1 MAHLYDEYADEE
13 DEAEVTDRTAGSVDL
28 ATDEANPVPTK
39 ASDTSSDN
47 PVGSDGKVSGNTTT
61 VLPVGTEPESDS
73 VEEVAAEAGAVTAS
87 ANGGAGKG
95 DSPET
100 ADAPA
105 AELPAAEATP
115 ASATPAPDAPVED
128 EPVTHKRAKRKP
140 ARAETT
146 AADPTPDDTATA
158 KPSETEPAT
167 PRTGVDA
174 AADAPDPAPEPAP
187 PRVAVSRGTRLA
199 DRYRLEH
206 RLSQNGRSET
216 WRAVDEKLRRAVG
229 VHIVPAGGEHGRAVI
244 AAARAAA
251 LMGDPRFVQVLD
263 CAQQDGLIYVVK
275 EWLPDADNL
284 TKVFESAPL
293 PPHEV
298 YELSR
303 AVAQA
308 MSVAHRAGLS
318 HLRLT
323 PENVLRM
330 HTGQYKIVGLAVEAA
345 LYGHDTTDAA
355 RDDTHA
361 VGMLMY
367 AALTR
372 RWVDG
377 TEYGLQAA
385 PFTGG
390 KLCAPGQ
397 IRAGVDD
404 TLAALAMRALGH
416 EVKHDPAFETP
427 GELSAAIAAIPEIH
441 PPEQGEIVG
450 GPEQDEYPVYTP
462 TPTRTVYTS
471 AGYGGGSNG
480 SVRPPIAP
488 PPPLGGRFGATVK
501 GAVAVLVVLAIVL
514 VTWQV
519 ASHLGD
525 GEKKE
530 DPLKPQGGTSSSVP
544 PPSTAAPTPVTS
556 TPKNA
561 REISIGGGSPTQAD
575 AAKLTID
582 GNPATYWRTN
592 YMVDGPAIT
601 YNRKGYGI
609 VYDLGAV
616 HEIQSVEI
624 QLGAGGPRTDMKLMA
639 APDAKSMPTSESAFR
654 VEVGQ
659 ASTSENT
666 LRITAAKPVKAQ
678 YVLLVMTAMPKVEA
692 SVGDYQIYNA
702 GYQNAWREVTF
713 TTLG

>member
-1 MAHLYDEYADEE
+1 MTGDA
-13 DEAEVTDRTAGSVDL
+13 
-28 ATDEANPVPTK
+28 AN
-39 ASDTSSDN
+39 N
-47 PVGSDGKVSGNTTT
+47 G
-61 VLPVGTEPESDS
+61 
-73 VEEVAAEAGAVTAS
+73 S
-87 ANGGAGKG
+87 ANG
-95 DSPET
+95 DSAAEI
-100 ADAPA
+100 ADAAPTRVPA
-105 AELPAAEATP
+105 TEVVPAEP
-115 ASATPAPDAPVED
+115 ASAEDASTESASAED
-128 EPVTHKRAKRKP
+128 EPVTHKRAKRTKP
-140 ARAETT
+140 AEAT
-146 AADPTPDDTATA
+146 ARPGTASEPEPAAPEAAAVEPVEPTP
-158 KPSETEPAT
+158 
-167 PRTGVDA
+167 A
-174 AADAPDPAPEPAP
+174 AEPAP
-187 PRVAVSRGTRLA
+187 PRVNRGTRLA

-263 CAQQDGLIYVVK
+263 CAEQDGLIYVVK

-345 LYGHDTTDAA
+345 LYGHDSTDAA

-361 VGMLMY
+361 VGRLMY

-372 RWVDG
+372 RWVEG

-416 EVKHDPAFETP
+416 EVKHEPAFGTP
-427 GELSAAIAAIPEIH
+427 GELSAAIGAIPEIH
-441 PPEQGEIVG
+441 PPEQGEFVG

-471 AGYGGGSNG
+471 TGYTGGGSNG
-480 SVRPPIAP
+480 SVRPPVV

-501 GAVAVLVVLAIVL
+501 GTVAVLVVLAIVL

-519 ASHLGD
+519 ASHVGD
-525 GEKKE
+525 GEEKE
-530 DPLKPQGGTSSSVP
+530 GPLTRQGDGKSPSAA
-544 PPSTAAPTPVTS
+544 PSTVAPTPVS
-556 TPKNA
+556 KPPIGGK
-561 REISIGGGSPTQAD
+561 EISIGGGSPIQPEAVKSTFD
-575 AAKLTID
+575 R
-582 GNPATYWRTN
+582 NPSTYWRTN
-592 YMVDGPAIT
+592 YMIDGPEIT

-609 VYDLGAV
+609 VYDLGEVRELRSAV
-616 HEIQSVEI
+616 IT
-624 QLGAGGPRTDMKLMA
+624 LGAGGPHTDIKLMA
-639 APDAKSMPTSESAFR
+639 APDAKSMPTSEGAFK
-654 VEVGQ
+654 VKVG
-659 ASTSENT
+659 ENT
-666 LRITAAKPVKAQ
+666 TNGTELKVDAVGKPVRAQ
-678 YVLLVMTAMPKVEA
+678 YVLLVMTAMPKVD
-692 SVGDYQIYNA
+692 SSIGDYQIYNA

-713 TTLG
+713 TTLD

>member
-1 MAHLYDEYADEE
+1 MNNGSAHGDS
-13 DEAEVTDRTAGSVDL
+13 AEVADAAPAAPAAAAGS
-28 ATDEANPVPTK
+28 
-39 ASDTSSDN
+39 
-47 PVGSDGKVSGNTTT
+47 
-61 VLPVGTEPESDS
+61 
-73 VEEVAAEAGAVTAS
+73 TAPS
-87 ANGGAGKG
+87 R
-95 DSPET
+95 
-100 ADAPA
+100 APA
-105 AELPAAEATP
+105 AEALPAA
-115 ASATPAPDAPVED
+115 SAAAVSVAAESDSESAED
-128 EPVTHKRAKRKP
+128 EPVTHKRAKRKRP
-140 ARAETT
+140 ADST
-146 AADPTPDDTATA
+146 ARSGGASTPESAAPKT
-158 KPSETEPAT
+158 TEPESA
-167 PRTGVDA
+167 R
-174 AADAPDPAPEPAP
+174 PAPAAEPAA
-187 PRVAVSRGTRLA
+187 PRVSRGTRLA

-263 CAQQDGLIYVVK
+263 CAEQDGLIYVVK

-361 VGMLMY
+361 VGRLMY

-390 KLCAPGQ
+390 RLCAPGQ

-416 EVKHDPAFETP
+416 EIKHEPAFETP
-427 GELSAAIAAIPEIH
+427 GELSAAIGAIPEIH

-462 TPTRTVYTS
+462 TPTRTVYTT
-471 AGYGGGSNG
+471 AGYTGGGGSNG
-480 SVRPPIAP
+480 SVRPPVAP

-519 ASHLGD
+519 ASHVGD
-525 GEKKE
+525 GEEKP
-530 DPLKPQGGTSSSVP
+530 DPLKRQGGEPSPSAA
-544 PPSTAAPTPVTS
+544 PSTVVPTPVVKP
-556 TPKNA
+556 PKA
-561 REISIGGGSPTQAD
+561 AKEISIGDSPPTAPED
-575 AAKLTID
+575 VKKTFD
-582 GNPATYWRTN
+582 GNAATYWRTN
-592 YMVDGPAIT
+592 YMVQGPPVIF
-601 YNRKGYGI
+601 NRRGYGI
-609 VYDLGAV
+609 VYDLG
-616 HEIQSVEI
+616 SVREVRGAKI
-624 QLGAGGPRTDMKLMA
+624 ELGAPGGPDPETSRTDFKLMA
-639 APDAKSMPTSESAFR
+639 APGAKSMPSSEEAFKE
-654 VEVGQ
+654 EVGRG
-659 ASTSENT
+659 TT
-666 LRITAAKPVKAQ
+666 ITTDLEIKATGKPVRAQ
-678 YVLLVMTAMPKVEA
+678 YVLLVMTAMPNVE
-692 SVGDYQIYNA
+692 SNVGNYQIFHS
-702 GYQNAWREVTF
+702 GYQNAWREVSF
-713 TTLG
+713 VTLD

>member
-1 MAHLYDEYADEE
+1 MTGDAANN
-13 DEAEVTDRTAGSVDL
+13 GS
-28 ATDEANPVPTK
+28 AN
-39 ASDTSSDN
+39 
-47 PVGSDGKVSGNTTT
+47 G
-61 VLPVGTEPESDS
+61 DS
-73 VEEVAAEAGAVTAS
+73 AEVAAAAPAGVRVAEALPAESASTEPAPAEAASTAS
-87 ANGGAGKG
+87 A
-95 DSPET
+95 S
-100 ADAPA
+100 
-105 AELPAAEATP
+105 AES
-115 ASATPAPDAPVED
+115 ASAED
-128 EPVTHKRAKRKP
+128 EPVTHQRAKRNKP
-140 ARAETT
+140 A
-146 AADPTPDDTATA
+146 DATA
-158 KPSETEPAT
+158 PAGNASEPESAAPKAAESEPVEPA
-167 PRTGVDA
+167 PA
-174 AADAPDPAPEPAP
+174 AEPAP
-187 PRVAVSRGTRLA
+187 PRVNRGTRLA

-263 CAQQDGLIYVVK
+263 CAEQDGLIYVVK

-361 VGMLMY
+361 VGRLMY

-377 TEYGLQAA
+377 TEYGLPAA
-385 PFTGG
+385 PLTGG

-416 EVKHDPAFETP
+416 EVKHEPAFGTP
-427 GELSAAIAAIPEIH
+427 GELSAAIGAIPEIH

-462 TPTRTVYTS
+462 TPTRTVYTT
-471 AGYGGGSNG
+471 AGYTGGGSNRP
-480 SVRPPIAP
+480 VRPPVV

-519 ASHLGD
+519 ASHVGD
-525 GEKKE
+525 GEEKE
-530 DPLKPQGGTSSSVP
+530 SPLKRQGGTSSTPTQPQAAPATTREVP
-544 PPSTAAPTPVTS
+544 PKTGT
-556 TPKNA
+556 
-561 REISIGGGSPTQAD
+561 EISIGAAPTNPED
-575 AAKLTID
+575 VAKTYD
-582 GNPATYWRTN
+582 GKRETYWHTN
-592 YMVDGPAIT
+592 MMVDGPPI
-601 YNRKGYGI
+601 NFNGRKGYGI
-609 VYDLGAV
+609 VYDLGEPMDV
-616 HEIQSVEI
+616 RGVNIT
-624 QLGAGGPRTDMKLMA
+624 LGAGGSTTAITLKA
-639 APDAKSMPTSESAFR
+639 APGAGSTMPTSQEAYD
-654 VEVGQ
+654 VTIGDK
-659 ASTSENT
+659 STDDSQLSVTGN
-666 LRITAAKPVKAQ
+666 KAIKTR
-678 YVLLVMTAMPKVEA
+678 YVLVLMTAMPKVLQD
-692 SVGDYQIYNA
+692 VGNYNIYTP
-702 GYQNAWREVTF
+702 GHQNAWREVTF
-713 TTLG
+713 TINN

>member
-1 MAHLYDEYADEE
+1 MNNGSADG
-13 DEAEVTDRTAGSVDL
+13 DSAEIADTAPAAAAGS
-28 ATDEANPVPTK
+28 
-39 ASDTSSDN
+39 
-47 PVGSDGKVSGNTTT
+47 
-61 VLPVGTEPESDS
+61 
-73 VEEVAAEAGAVTAS
+73 TAPS
-87 ANGGAGKG
+87 R
-95 DSPET
+95 
-100 ADAPA
+100 APA
-105 AELPAAEATP
+105 AEAPPAASVAAVSVAAESDSE
-115 ASATPAPDAPVED
+115 SAED
-128 EPVTHKRAKRKP
+128 EPVTHKRAKRKRP
-140 ARAETT
+140 ADSTARSGRASTPES
-146 AADPTPDDTATA
+146 AAPKT
-158 KPSETEPAT
+158 TEPESA
-167 PRTGVDA
+167 R
-174 AADAPDPAPEPAP
+174 PAPAAEPAA
-187 PRVAVSRGTRLA
+187 PRVSRGTRLA

-244 AAARAAA
+244 SAARAAA

-263 CAQQDGLIYVVK
+263 CAEQDGLIYVVK

-361 VGMLMY
+361 VGRLMY

-390 KLCAPGQ
+390 RLCAPGQ

-404 TLAALAMRALGH
+404 TLAALTMRALGH
-416 EVKHDPAFETP
+416 EVKHEPAFETP
-427 GELSAAIAAIPEIH
+427 GELSAAIGAIPEIH

-462 TPTRTVYTS
+462 TPTRTVYST
-471 AGYGGGSNG
+471 AGYTGGGGSNG
-480 SVRPPIAP
+480 SVRPPVAP

-501 GAVAVLVVLAIVL
+501 SAVAVLVVLAIVL

-519 ASHLGD
+519 ASHVGD
-525 GEKKE
+525 GEEKP
-530 DPLKPQGGTSSSVP
+530 DPLKRQGGG
-544 PPSTAAPTPVTS
+544 PSS
-556 TPKNA
+556 TPTQPPTVPATSREVTPKTG
-561 REISIGGGSPTQAD
+561 REISIGAAPTD
-575 AAKLTID
+575 PDGVAKTYD
-582 GNPATYWRTN
+582 GKRQTYWHTN
-592 YMVDGPAIT
+592 MMLDGPTIK
-601 YNRKGYGI
+601 YNGRTGYGI
-609 VYDLGAV
+609 VYDLGEPMEVQGVNIA
-616 HEIQSVEI
+616 
-624 QLGAGGPRTDMKLMA
+624 LGAGGSTTTVTLKA
-639 APDAKSMPTSESAFR
+639 APGAGSTMPTNQEAYR
-654 VEVGQ
+654 VTIGSKGTDDTQLNVVGDQ
-659 ASTSENT
+659 A
-666 LRITAAKPVKAQ
+666 VKTR
-678 YVLLVMTAMPKVEA
+678 YVLVLMTTMPEVLRD
-692 SVGDYQIYNA
+692 VGDYDIYTP
-702 GYQNAWREVTF
+702 GYQNAWREVSF
-713 TTLG
+713 IVNG

>member
-1 MAHLYDEYADEE
+1 MNGGSANGDSAETEVGAAD
-13 DEAEVTDRTAGSVDL
+13 
-28 ATDEANPVPTK
+28 ATPV
-39 ASDTSSDN
+39 ADD
-47 PVGSDGKVSGNTTT
+47 
-61 VLPVGTEPESDS
+61 
-73 VEEVAAEAGAVTAS
+73 AAEAPSGDVPAAAANDAAEDEPATHQRAKRTKPAATTPRAGTPSEPEPAAQKTTGSES
-87 ANGGAGKG
+87 AE
-95 DSPET
+95 P
-100 ADAPA
+100 APA
-105 AELPAAEATP
+105 AA
-115 ASATPAPDAPVED
+115 
-128 EPVTHKRAKRKP
+128 
-140 ARAETT
+140 
-146 AADPTPDDTATA
+146 
-158 KPSETEPAT
+158 
-167 PRTGVDA
+167 
-174 AADAPDPAPEPAP
+174 PAP
-187 PRVAVSRGTRLA
+187 PRVSRGTRLA

-263 CAQQDGLIYVVK
+263 CAEQDGLIYVVK

-303 AVAQA
+303 AIAQA

-361 VGMLMY
+361 VGRLMY

-372 RWVDG
+372 RWVEG

-390 KLCAPGQ
+390 RLCAPGQ

-404 TLAALAMRALGH
+404 TLAALTMRALGH
-416 EVKHDPAFETP
+416 EVKHEPAFGTP
-427 GELSAAIAAIPEIH
+427 GELSAAIGAIPEIH

-471 AGYGGGSNG
+471 GGYNGGSNG
-480 SVRPPIAP
+480 TIRPPVAP
-488 PPPLGGRFGATVK
+488 PPPLGGRFGAAVK

-519 ASHLGD
+519 ASHAGD
-525 GEKKE
+525 GEEKE
-530 DPLKPQGGTSSSVP
+530 GPLKRQSGASNSPTEKPPTPPTTKEVP
-544 PPSTAAPTPVTS
+544 PKTGT
-556 TPKNA
+556 
-561 REISIGGGSPTQAD
+561 EISIGGAPTD
-575 AAKLTID
+575 AENVVKTHD
-582 GNPATYWRTN
+582 GKRETYWQTN
-592 YMVDGPAIT
+592 MMKDGPKVD
-601 YNRKGYGI
+601 YNGRTGYGI
-609 VYDLGAV
+609 VYDLGEPMDVRGVNIA
-616 HEIQSVEI
+616 
-624 QLGAGGPRTDMKLMA
+624 LGAGGPTTTITLKA
-639 APDAKSMPTSESAFR
+639 APGAGSTMPTNQDAYKVTIGSK
-654 VEVGQ
+654 
-659 ASTSENT
+659 STDGTQLNMT
-666 LRITAAKPVKAQ
+666 GDNPTKTR
-678 YVLLVMTAMPKVEA
+678 YVLVLMTAMPKVLQD
-692 SVGDYQIYNA
+692 VDGYHIYTP
-702 GYQNAWREVTF
+702 GHQNAWREVTF
-713 TTLG
+713 TVND